1 MSHGL
6 LLLQLLFPG
15 AALSVRHAVN
25 QTDVGGGHCCC
36 GGGGGGGGFGGVGE
50 RGGARGVQTHVI
62 VLAVGGGRTVAAGR
76 VRGWASIGGLRLGGI
91 GKLGPQSA
99 LNELLVEG
107 ANQPPLQPFVLCL
120 WAGLGA
126 CSRGAWH
133 GPRGRGMCARVKQ
146 ACRTGVGT
154 RTDG

>member
-25 QTDVGGGHCCC
+25 QTDVGGGHRR
-36 GGGGGGGGFGGVGE
+36 GGGGGGGGLGGVGE

-76 VRGWASIGGLRLGGI
+76 VCGRASIGGLRLGGD

-107 ANQPPLQPFVLCL
+107 ANKPPL
-120 WAGLGA
+120 
-126 CSRGAWH
+126 
-133 GPRGRGMCARVKQ
+133 
-146 ACRTGVGT
+146 
-154 RTDG
+154 

>member
-15 AALSVRHAVN
+15 TALGVRHAVN
-25 QTDVGGGHCCC
+25 QTDVGGGYRR
-36 GGGGGGGGFGGVGE
+36 GGGGGGGGGGLGGVGE

-76 VRGWASIGGLRLGGI
+76 VRGRASIGGLRLGGD

-107 ANQPPLQPFVLCL
+107 VNKPPL
-120 WAGLGA
+120 
-126 CSRGAWH
+126 
-133 GPRGRGMCARVKQ
+133 
-146 ACRTGVGT
+146 
-154 RTDG
+154 

>member
-6 LLLQLLFPG
+6 LLLQLLLPG

-25 QTDVGGGHCCC
+25 QTDVGGGHRR
-36 GGGGGGGGFGGVGE
+36 GGGGGGGGGLGGVGE

-62 VLAVGGGRTVAAGR
+62 VLAVGGGRAVAAGC
-76 VRGWASIGGLRLGGI
+76 VRGRASIRGLRLGGD

-120 WAGLGA
+120 WAGLRSCGWGA
-126 CSRGAWH
+126 QH
-133 GPRGRGMCARVKQ
+133 GPRGRGLCAQVER